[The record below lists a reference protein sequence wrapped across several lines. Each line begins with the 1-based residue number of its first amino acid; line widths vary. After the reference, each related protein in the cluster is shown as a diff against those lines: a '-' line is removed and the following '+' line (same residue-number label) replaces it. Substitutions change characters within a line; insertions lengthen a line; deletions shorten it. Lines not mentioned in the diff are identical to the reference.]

1 MERVRFSHFFFF
13 FISLSSGYI
22 HVSLDGNFNHRY
34 LRSAG
39 EYLFFLNQSTSFLR
53 HMLVQLGLGLR
64 IITKT
69 AKSPVIL
76 RSRMKLSTN
85 VRAAIQLGLYKY
97 CESQY
102 GQDATM
108 ISSCFLQILTRLEVC
123 TLLLS

>member
-1 MERVRFSHFFFF
+1 
-13 FISLSSGYI
+13 
-22 HVSLDGNFNHRY
+22 
-34 LRSAG
+34 
-39 EYLFFLNQSTSFLR
+39 
-53 HMLVQLGLGLR
+53 MLVQLGLGLR

-102 GQDATM
+102 EQDATM
-108 ISSCFLQILTRLEVC
+108 ISSCFFADINSSGGMYYVHCCSLETSQLNPEVWTLVSKESDRL
-123 TLLLS
+123 LAI